1 MRFRTPCDEQ
11 VRVPALFALTT
22 MLAIV
27 GRHRLPWRCR

>member
-1 MRFRTPCDEQ
+1 
-11 VRVPALFALTT
+11 VPALFALTT